1 MKWLTG
7 LFDGRPSP
15 TSRRKRGLGR
25 YFRLAFLQRS
35 SKVQNRRVA
44 ARSQTVAAQSLRRPL
59 RRVGFIS
66 KNFFRWLIG
75 STKGPPVTI
84 ATERTI
90 REKPLHW
97 TAFVNPLNWILWPIY
112 FIASFAISRP
122 YRLAGPALFSVAIL
136 AAVAFLFAQQ
146 QYQGGKSHRVEQ
158 YQRFLQNASD
168 RKDYQAALICS
179 KTLIDLQPNE
189 PRFQL
194 ERARIEKELGNTDFA
209 YQLAYRLALLRKSG
223 LAALWLT
230 EQKFQ
235 LENIKQWTEEE
246 HLQYRG
252 LMSIAV
258 NQLTGI
264 NGDVAKVKLAA
275 YLSAMNANGE
285 ALKYLEDVV
294 SANPQYALSAA
305 EMALK
310 INDQIKLQSLL
321 PIARNYYEELLKQS
335 PENLDVRLFLARTL
349 VIDDDLDQAIQLL
362 QDGMRLKVNEK
373 YQSALAE
380 ALAYKAARLSTKKSN
395 PDVVLQR
402 MSLVLDAAKLAP
414 NNALVVESLIEML
427 IEFRKDQNQEIAVL
441 REAALQGLS
450 PEAVHFVRGTIALMD
465 NQMED
470 AQTHLKLAA
479 DGGMKLPGILNNL
492 SVAIAKSPGGDLT
505 QALSLSNEAIQQMP
519 HPYLFE
525 TRGQI
530 LYKMGKYQE
539 CILDLE
545 KGLQAEPLVKEILPN
560 LADAYRQIGN
570 LKLASEYEKRLELLN
585 TANIPEENP
594 ADTKIPA
601 GK

>member
-1 MKWLTG
+1 LRG
-7 LFDGRPSP
+7 P
-15 TSRRKRGLGR
+15 SRRLN
-25 YFRLAFLQRS
+25 YF
-35 SKVQNRRVA
+35 
-44 ARSQTVAAQSLRRPL
+44 
-59 RRVGFIS
+59 S

-75 STKGPPVTI
+75 STKGPPVAI
-84 ATERTI
+84 SAERPT

-97 TAFVNPLNWILWPIY
+97 TAFINPINWILWPIY
-112 FIASFAISRP
+112 FVASFAISRP
-122 YRLAGPALFSVAIL
+122 YQLAGPAIFCIAIL
-136 AAVAFLFAQQ
+136 GLVAFLFAQQ
-146 QYQGGKSHRVEQ
+146 QYQGGKSYRVDR
-158 YQRFLQNASD
+158 YQGFLQNAVE
-168 RKDYQAALICS
+168 RKDFKEALICS

-194 ERARIEKELGNTDFA
+194 ERARIEKELGNTEFA

-235 LENIKQWTEEE
+235 LDNIKQWTEEE

-252 LMSIAV
+252 LMAIAV

-264 NGDVAKVKLAA
+264 NADVAKVKLAA
-275 YLSAMNANGE
+275 YLSSLNANAE

-294 SANPQYALSAA
+294 STNPQYALSAA
-305 EMALK
+305 EMAMK
-310 INDQIKLQSLL
+310 INDQIKLQTLL

-335 PENLDVRLFLARTL
+335 PENLDVRLFLARTM

-373 YQSALAE
+373 YQGALAE

-395 PDVVLQR
+395 PDLVLQR
-402 MSLVLDAAKLAP
+402 MTLVLDAAKLSP

-427 IEFRKDQNQEIAVL
+427 IEFRKDENQEIAVL

-450 PEAVHFVRGTIALMD
+450 PEAVHFVRGTMALMD
-465 NQMED
+465 NQIED

-492 SVAIAKSPGGDLT
+492 SVAIAKSPGGDLA
-505 QALSLSNEAIQQMP
+505 QALSLSNEAIQQLP

-530 LYKMGKYQE
+530 LYKMERYQE

-560 LADAYRQIGN
+560 LADAYRRIGN
-570 LKLASEYEKRLELLN
+570 AKIAAEYEERLKKLEN
-585 TANIPEENP
+585 TESAKSLPTESTP
-594 ADTKIPA
+594 ATTK
-601 GK
+601 

>member
-1 MKWLTG
+1 M
-7 LFDGRPSP
+7 
-15 TSRRKRGLGR
+15 
-25 YFRLAFLQRS
+25 
-35 SKVQNRRVA
+35 
-44 ARSQTVAAQSLRRPL
+44 VAAQSLRRPF
-59 RRVGFIS
+59 RRVGYIS

>member
-275 YLSAMNANGE
+275 YLSALNANGE